1 MSEDLGL
8 SIARSLL
15 LAPIRALVAKY
26 ELAYERYG
34 NDFPASD
41 LTLDLRAVI
50 DTPAQAETP

>member
-8 SIARSLL
+8 SIARSL
-15 LAPIRALVAKY
+15 IRALVAKY